1 MVTNIVPQILAIS
14 YNGHISLS
22 ITVDENIVSE
32 PTKLT
37 AAFIDELA
45 ALEAAANAKSS

>member
-22 ITVDENIVSE
+22 ITVDDSIVTE
-32 PTKLT
+32 PSKLT
-37 AAFIDELA
+37 GAFIDELA
-45 ALEAAANAKSS
+45 ALHTAATAKS